1 MWFDNMIHVTRTI
14 ALDNGVMMVGVNGC
28 HLNESLDI
36 YLDASTILDD
46 YQPDG
51 RGDTGETVDDFV
63 YAKLIPVVKNEF
75 LAEMLD
81 ELLIELMFSNYTDVR
96 VQTVGDWLLFT
107 HPVGRCGDEQGVSDD
122 VLEWLDKVR
131 DIVDSYL
138 NYLNCYEDGPAHNVS
153 CVCSYRL
160 QIFDSSGDPHDAP
173 LPLFRSLRAA
183 TNLLYPMSEA
193 LAALP
198 RAA

>member
-28 HLNESLDI
+28 HLDESLDI
-36 YLDASTILDD
+36 HLDASTILDD

-51 RGDTGETVDDFV
+51 QNDTGETADDFV
-63 YAKLIPVVKNEF
+63 YARLMPVVKNEF
-75 LAEMLD
+75 LTEMLD
-81 ELLIELMFSNYTDVR
+81 KLMMELMFSDYTDVR

-107 HPVGRCGDEQGVSDD
+107 HPVGRWSDEQGVSDD
-122 VLEWLDKVR
+122 VLEWLNNVR
-131 DIVDSYL
+131 DIVDGYL
-138 NYLNCYEDGPAHNVS
+138 NYLNCYEDGPAYNVS
-153 CVCSYRL
+153 CICSYQL
-160 QIFDSSGDPHDAP
+160 QVFDSSGNPYDAP

-193 LAALP
+193 LVALP

>member
-1 MWFDNMIHVTRTI
+1 MWFDDIVHIARTI

-28 HLNESLDI
+28 HLDEPLDI
-36 YLDASTILDD
+36 YLDASTILDG
-46 YQPDG
+46 YQSDG
-51 RGDTGETVDDFV
+51 QGDSGETADDFV
-63 YAKLIPVVKNEF
+63 YAKLMPVVKNGF

-81 ELLIELMFSNYTDVR
+81 ELLIELMFSSYTDVR

-107 HPVGRCGDEQGVSDD
+107 HPVSRCSDEQGVPDD
-122 VLEWLDKVR
+122 VLEWLNNVR

-138 NYLNCYEDGPAHNVS
+138 NHLNCYEDDPARNVS

-160 QIFDSSGDPHDAP
+160 QIFDSSDGPHDAP
-173 LPLFRSLRAA
+173 LPLFRSLQAG

-193 LAALP
+193 LELPHAA
-198 RAA
+198 